1 MPDRPS
7 PDTPPDPTRGPNRG
21 PTPGPAETFESLAPI
36 ERLLAVMA
44 KLRDPDGGCPWDL
57 EQSYATIAPYTI
69 EEAYEVAD
77 AIERGDLADL
87 KDELGDLLLQVV
99 FHAQMAAEES
109 AFDFAAV
116 AEAVAEKMIRRHP
129 HVFGST
135 EADAA
140 ETVTVNWETIK
151 AAERAA
157 KAKDGKPS
165 ALDGVAR
172 GLPALLRAVK
182 LQKRAARVSFDWG
195 EIAPVIAKIE
205 EELGELKVEM
215 AQDQPHPE
223 RLQDELG
230 DLLFA
235 TVNLA
240 RHMKIDPE
248 AALRHTNS
256 KFERRFRVLEA
267 ELTAGG
273 AELAEAGLEAMEAA
287 WQRAKAA
294 EAKTPEE
301 ETP

>member
-1 MPDRPS
+1 MPDRPAS
-7 PDTPPDPTRGPNRG
+7 DTPPGS
-21 PTPGPAETFESLAPI
+21 AETLESLASI

-44 KLRDPDGGCPWDL
+44 RLRDPDGGCPWDL
-57 EQSYATIAPYTI
+57 EQTYATIAPYTI

-99 FHAQMAAEES
+99 FHAQMASEAR
-109 AFDFAAV
+109 AFDF
-116 AEAVAEKMIRRHP
+116 EAVADAVADKMIRRHP
-129 HVFGST
+129 HVFGT
-135 EADAA
+135 GEADAA

-195 EIAPVIAKIE
+195 EIAPVMAKIE
-205 EELGELKVEM
+205 EELGELKAEM

-235 TVNLA
+235 AVNLA

-256 KFERRFRVLEA
+256 KFERRFRALEA

-273 AELAEAGLEAMEAA
+273 ADLAEAGLEAMEAA

-294 EAKTPEE
+294 EAETPKSTAPKE

>member
-1 MPDRPS
+1 MPDRPAS
-7 PDTPPDPTRGPNRG
+7 DTPPGS
-21 PTPGPAETFESLAPI
+21 AETLESLASI

-44 KLRDPDGGCPWDL
+44 RLRDPDGGCPWDL
-57 EQSYATIAPYTI
+57 EQTYATIAPYTI

-99 FHAQMAAEES
+99 FHAQMASEAR
-109 AFDFAAV
+109 AFDF
-116 AEAVAEKMIRRHP
+116 EAVADAVADKMIRRHP
-129 HVFGST
+129 HVFGT
-135 EADAA
+135 GDADAA

-195 EIAPVIAKIE
+195 EIAPVMAKIE
-205 EELGELKVEM
+205 EELGELKAEM

-235 TVNLA
+235 AVNLA

-256 KFERRFRVLEA
+256 KFERRFRALEA

-273 AELAEAGLEAMEAA
+273 ADLAEAGLEAMEAA

-294 EAKTPEE
+294 EAETPKSTAPKE

>member
-1 MPDRPS
+1 
-7 PDTPPDPTRGPNRG
+7 
-21 PTPGPAETFESLAPI
+21 
-36 ERLLAVMA
+36 MA
-44 KLRDPDGGCPWDL
+44 RLRDPDGGCPWDL
-57 EQSYATIAPYTI
+57 EQTYATIAPYTI

-99 FHAQMAAEES
+99 FHAQMASEAR
-109 AFDFAAV
+109 AFDF
-116 AEAVAEKMIRRHP
+116 EAVADAVADKMIRRHP
-129 HVFGST
+129 HVFGT
-135 EADAA
+135 GEADAA

-195 EIAPVIAKIE
+195 EIAPVMAKIE
-205 EELGELKVEM
+205 EELGELKAEM

-235 TVNLA
+235 AVNLA

-256 KFERRFRVLEA
+256 KFERRFRALEA

-273 AELAEAGLEAMEAA
+273 ADLAEAGLEAMEAA

-294 EAKTPEE
+294 EAETPKSTAPKE

>member
-1 MPDRPS
+1 MPDRPAS
-7 PDTPPDPTRGPNRG
+7 DTPPGS
-21 PTPGPAETFESLAPI
+21 AETLESLASI

-44 KLRDPDGGCPWDL
+44 RLRDPDGGCPWDL
-57 EQSYATIAPYTI
+57 EQTYATIAPYTI

-99 FHAQMAAEES
+99 FHAQMASEAR
-109 AFDFAAV
+109 AFDF
-116 AEAVAEKMIRRHP
+116 EAVADAVADKMIRRHP
-129 HVFGST
+129 HVFGT
-135 EADAA
+135 GEADAA

-195 EIAPVIAKIE
+195 EIAPVMAKIE
-205 EELGELKVEM
+205 EELGELKAEM

-235 TVNLA
+235 AVNLA

-256 KFERRFRVLEA
+256 KFERRFRALEA

-273 AELAEAGLEAMEAA
+273 ADLAEAGLEAMEAA

-294 EAKTPEE
+294 EAETPNSTAPKE

>member
-1 MPDRPS
+1 MPDRPAS
-7 PDTPPDPTRGPNRG
+7 DTPPGS
-21 PTPGPAETFESLAPI
+21 AETLERLASI

-44 KLRDPDGGCPWDL
+44 RLRDPDGGCPWDL
-57 EQSYATIAPYTI
+57 EQTYATIAPYTI

-99 FHAQMAAEES
+99 FHAQMASEAR
-109 AFDFAAV
+109 AFDF
-116 AEAVAEKMIRRHP
+116 EAVADAVADKMIRRHP
-129 HVFGST
+129 HVFGT
-135 EADAA
+135 GEADAA

-195 EIAPVIAKIE
+195 EIAPVMAKIE
-205 EELGELKVEM
+205 EELGELKAEM

-235 TVNLA
+235 AVNLA

-256 KFERRFRVLEA
+256 KFERRFRALEA

-273 AELAEAGLEAMEAA
+273 ADLAEAGLEAMEAA

-294 EAKTPEE
+294 EAETPNSTGPKE

>member
-1 MPDRPS
+1 MPDSRPPS
-7 PDTPPDPTRGPNRG
+7 PRSTSSIQ
-21 PTPGPAETFESLAPI
+21 ALESLAPI

-44 KLRDPDGGCPWDL
+44 RLRDPDGGCPWDL

-77 AIERGDLADL
+77 AIERGDLSDL

-99 FHAQMAAEES
+99 FHAQMAAEEN

-129 HVFGST
+129 HVFGT
-135 EADAA
+135 ADAEAA
-140 ETVTVNWETIK
+140 ETVMVNWETIK

-157 KAKDGKPS
+157 KAQDGSVS

-195 EIAPVIAKIE
+195 AVAPVIAKIE
-205 EELGELKVEM
+205 EELEELKVEM
-215 AQDQPHPE
+215 AREQPHPE

-235 TVNLA
+235 VVNLA
-240 RHMKIDPE
+240 RHLKIDPE
-248 AALRHTNS
+248 AALRHTNN
-256 KFERRFRVLEA
+256 KFERRFRALEA

-273 AELAEAGLEAMEAA
+273 ADLAQAGLEAMEAA

-294 EAKTPEE
+294 ETKKQDEE
-301 ETP
+301 AS

>member
-1 MPDRPS
+1 MPDRPAS
-7 PDTPPDPTRGPNRG
+7 DTPPGS
-21 PTPGPAETFESLAPI
+21 AETLESLTSI

-44 KLRDPDGGCPWDL
+44 RLRDPDGGCPWDL
-57 EQSYATIAPYTI
+57 EQTYATIAPYTI

-99 FHAQMAAEES
+99 FHAQMASEAR
-109 AFDFAAV
+109 AFDF
-116 AEAVAEKMIRRHP
+116 EAVADAVADKMIRRHP
-129 HVFGST
+129 HVFGT
-135 EADAA
+135 GEADAA

-195 EIAPVIAKIE
+195 EIAPVMAKIE
-205 EELGELKVEM
+205 EELGELKAEM

-235 TVNLA
+235 AVNLA

-256 KFERRFRVLEA
+256 KFERRFRALEA

-273 AELAEAGLEAMEAA
+273 ADMAEAGLEAMEAA

-294 EAKTPEE
+294 EAETPKNTAPKE

>member
-1 MPDRPS
+1 MPDRPAS
-7 PDTPPDPTRGPNRG
+7 DTPPGS
-21 PTPGPAETFESLAPI
+21 AETLESLASI

-44 KLRDPDGGCPWDL
+44 RLRDPDGGCPWDL
-57 EQSYATIAPYTI
+57 EQTYATIAPYTI

-99 FHAQMAAEES
+99 FHAQMASEAR
-109 AFDFAAV
+109 AFDF
-116 AEAVAEKMIRRHP
+116 EAVADAVADKMIRRHP
-129 HVFGST
+129 HVFGT
-135 EADAA
+135 GEADAA

-195 EIAPVIAKIE
+195 EIAPVMAKIE
-205 EELGELKVEM
+205 EELGELKAEM
-215 AQDQPHPE
+215 AQDKPHPE

-235 TVNLA
+235 AVNLA

-256 KFERRFRVLEA
+256 KFERRFRALEA

-273 AELAEAGLEAMEAA
+273 ADLAEAGLEAMEAA

-294 EAKTPEE
+294 EAETPKSTGPKE

>member
-1 MPDRPS
+1 MPRSRFPIS
-7 PDTPPDPTRGPNRG
+7 
-21 PTPGPAETFESLAPI
+21 AEDLESLPPL

-44 KLRDPDGGCPWDL
+44 RLRDPDGGCPWDL
-57 EQSYATIAPYTI
+57 EQTYATIAPYTI

-77 AIERGDLADL
+77 AIERDDLADL
-87 KDELGDLLLQVV
+87 RDELGDLLLQVV
-99 FHAQMAAEES
+99 FHAQMASEAGS
-109 AFDFAAV
+109 FDFAAV
-116 AEAVAEKMIRRHP
+116 AETVAEKMIRRHP
-129 HVFGST
+129 HVFGTT
-135 EADAA
+135 EAEAA

-157 KAKDGKPS
+157 KAKDGRPS

-195 EIAPVIAKIE
+195 AVAPVLAKIE
-205 EELGELKVEM
+205 EELDELKSEIV
-215 AQDQPHPE
+215 DSQPHPE

-235 TVNLA
+235 VVNLA
-240 RHMKIDPE
+240 RHLKIDPE
-248 AALRHTNS
+248 AALRHTNN
-256 KFERRFRVLEA
+256 KFERRFRTLEA

-273 AELAEAGLEAMEAA
+273 ADLAEAGLAAMEAA

-294 EAKTPEE
+294 EIESAQAKTADSKRQEE
-301 ETP
+301 EAT

>member
-1 MPDRPS
+1 MPDRPAS
-7 PDTPPDPTRGPNRG
+7 DTPPGS
-21 PTPGPAETFESLAPI
+21 AETLESLASI

-44 KLRDPDGGCPWDL
+44 RLRDPDGGCPWDL
-57 EQSYATIAPYTI
+57 EQTYATIAPYTI

-99 FHAQMAAEES
+99 FHAQMASEAR
-109 AFDFAAV
+109 AFDF
-116 AEAVAEKMIRRHP
+116 EAVADAVADKMIRRHP
-129 HVFGST
+129 HVFGT
-135 EADAA
+135 DEADAA

-195 EIAPVIAKIE
+195 EIAPVMAKIE
-205 EELGELKVEM
+205 EELGELKAEM

-235 TVNLA
+235 AVNLA

-256 KFERRFRVLEA
+256 KFERRFRALEA

-273 AELAEAGLEAMEAA
+273 ADLAEAGLEAMEAA

-294 EAKTPEE
+294 EAETPNSTGPKE

>member
-1 MPDRPS
+1 MPDRPAS
-7 PDTPPDPTRGPNRG
+7 DTPPGS
-21 PTPGPAETFESLAPI
+21 AETLESLASI

-44 KLRDPDGGCPWDL
+44 RLRDPDGGCPWDL
-57 EQSYATIAPYTI
+57 EQTYATIAPYTI

-99 FHAQMAAEES
+99 FHAQMASEAR
-109 AFDFAAV
+109 AFDF
-116 AEAVAEKMIRRHP
+116 EAVADAVADKMIRRHP
-129 HVFGST
+129 HVFGT
-135 EADAA
+135 GDADAA

-195 EIAPVIAKIE
+195 EIAPVMAKIE
-205 EELGELKVEM
+205 EELGELKAEM

-235 TVNLA
+235 AVNLA

-256 KFERRFRVLEA
+256 KFERRFRALEA

-273 AELAEAGLEAMEAA
+273 ADLAEAGLEAMEAA

-294 EAKTPEE
+294 EAETPNSTAPKE
-301 ETP
+301 ETS

>member
-1 MPDRPS
+1 MPDSKRPTS
-7 PDTPPDPTRGPNRG
+7 ANDL
-21 PTPGPAETFESLAPI
+21 ESLPPL

-44 KLRDPDGGCPWDL
+44 RLRDPDGGCPWDL

-77 AIERGDLADL
+77 AIEREDLADL

-99 FHAQMAAEES
+99 FHAQMASEER

-116 AEAVAEKMIRRHP
+116 AESVAEKMIRRHP
-129 HVFGST
+129 HVFGT
-135 EADAA
+135 AEAEAA
-140 ETVTVNWETIK
+140 ETVSVNWETIK

-157 KAKDGKPS
+157 KAKDGKSS

-195 EIAPVIAKIE
+195 AVAPVLAKIE
-205 EELGELKVEM
+205 EELDELKSEI
-215 AQDQPHPE
+215 AEDQPHPE

-235 TVNLA
+235 VVNLA
-240 RHMKIDPE
+240 RHLKIDPE
-248 AALRHTNS
+248 AALRHTNN
-256 KFERRFRVLEA
+256 KFERRFRALEA

-273 AELAEAGLEAMEAA
+273 ADLAEAGLEAMEAA
-287 WQRAKAA
+287 WQRAKVAEGEMAGREAAA
-294 EAKTPEE
+294 ETNADSKRQEE
-301 ETP
+301 EAS